1 MTKLPVYYLWL
12 AIVLLAGCQS
22 TRPAPFFFASASSN
36 YQPRLPQPASAR
48 PEAAPARLTASRPDP
63 AAEAALPLP
72 PLPQAR
78 PLLHSSPHLTAP
90 PLRGPAV
97 AVAPPDTV
105 VARVA
110 SPAVG
115 ADPLTTVVNVG
126 GALAVI
132 GGGALIIAAANYD
145 GSGYAG
151 LGQLLLALPLL
162 AVGIPLLFFQGKNG
176 RRRLRREG
184 RDKSVGPLAA
194 PTPKTDA
201 ANKPLQKLG
210 LGMLL
215 AAGAVLLLGLL
226 GGVYGLAFASFIGGP
241 LAVLGIIL
249 FIAGS

>member
-1 MTKLPVYYLWL
+1 MTKLPVYHLWL

-22 TRPAPFFFASASSN
+22 TRPTSFSFAPASSN
-36 YQPRLPQPASAR
+36 HQPRPQPASVR
-48 PEAAPARLTASRPDP
+48 PEVEPAQLIASLPDP
-63 AAEAALPLP
+63 VAETTP
-72 PLPQAR
+72 PLPRAR
-78 PLLHSSPHLTAP
+78 PSLHSSPHLTAQ
-90 PLRGPAV
+90 PLPGPAV
-97 AVAPPDTV
+97 ALPDTV

-110 SPAVG
+110 TPAVG

-145 GSGYAG
+145 GGGYAG

-162 AVGIPLLFFQGKNG
+162 AIGIPLLFFQGKNG

-184 RDKSVGPLAA
+184 RDKSAA
-194 PTPKTDA
+194 PVAAPASKTGA

-215 AAGAVLLLGLL
+215 AGAGVLLLGLL

-241 LAVLGIIL
+241 LAVLGLIL